1 MSGWG
6 LFWIIVL
13 LAIIGLIAVN
23 AKDLMRYWRI
33 RNM

>member
-6 LFWIIVL
+6 IFWIVVLLLIVL
-13 LAIIGLIAVN
+13 LIAVN
-23 AKDLMRYWRI
+23 AKDLMRYYRI